1 MLRDSSNETNKVID
15 FKISETGP
23 SLVRKK
29 LAPLI
34 LSVQIR
40 PWWRFK
46 FINLSKM
53 HTLLSCVLLK
63 LSPMLLL
70 GCVYLVSSL
79 YIFYIIFILILFWRI
94 ITCVLFLFINQE
106 KEGLITELRKELRVS
121 DDEHREL
128 LGRVNSDE
136 IIHRIRY
143 CICSYLT
150 SCKL

>member
-1 MLRDSSNETNKVID
+1 VLRDSSNETNKVID